1 MHSIS
6 RLCRHIAETH
16 VKPNHS
22 RNAVSMEFDAAGKRV
37 LITGA
42 SSGIGAALA
51 RRLAGRGAVL
61 GLVARRTERLAE
73 VLADCRRTSP
83 ESTMWVGD
91 LGDTAAVDRFGSRVW
106 DDLGGIDVL
115 VNNAATPKR
124 RVVEALDP
132 ADVEAAMR
140 VNFFAPMRLT
150 LAILPRMLERGRGI
164 IVSVSSVGGR
174 LGIVHETAYCASKF
188 ALCGWS
194 ESMAVDLQGT
204 GVSVMLIEP
213 GPVDTE
219 IWDQP
224 GSEKPLYQGPKVPA
238 EEVAD
243 GIVAA
248 LGTNR
253 FEHYLPDM
261 KPVVDAK
268 NADIDAYIVGAA
280 AMAPR

>member
-1 MHSIS
+1 MRS
-6 RLCRHIAETH
+6 
-16 VKPNHS
+16 HS
-22 RNAVSMEFDAAGKRV
+22 RNALAMAIEVAGKRV

-51 RRLAGRGAVL
+51 RRLAGHGAVV
-61 GLVARRTERLAE
+61 GLVARRSERLAQ

-83 ESTMWVGD
+83 ESTMWVAD
-91 LGDTAAVDRFGSRVW
+91 LGDTAAVDRFGLRAW

-115 VNNAATPKR
+115 VNNAAMPKR

-132 ADVEAAMR
+132 ADVEAVMR

-150 LAILPRMLERGRGI
+150 LAILPRMLQRRHGV
-164 IVSVSSVGGR
+164 IVNVSSVGGR

-194 ESMAVDLQGT
+194 ESMAVDLHGT
-204 GVSVMLIEP
+204 GVSVKLIEP

-224 GSEKPLYQGPKVPA
+224 GSEEPLYQGPKVPA
-238 EEVAD
+238 EDVAD
-243 GIVAA
+243 GIIAA
-248 LGTNR
+248 LGGDR

-261 KPVVDAK
+261 KAVVDAK
-268 NADIDAYIVGAA
+268 NADIDAYIAGAA

>member
-1 MHSIS
+1 
-6 RLCRHIAETH
+6 
-16 VKPNHS
+16 
-22 RNAVSMEFDAAGKRV
+22 V

-51 RRLAGRGAVL
+51 RRLAGHGAVV
-61 GLVARRTERLAE
+61 GLVARRSERLAQ
-73 VLADCRRTSP
+73 VLADCHRTSP
-83 ESTMWVGD
+83 ESTMWVAD
-91 LGDTAAVDRFGSRVW
+91 LGDAAAVDRLGLRAW

-115 VNNAATPKR
+115 VNNAAMPKR

-132 ADVEAAMR
+132 AEVEAVMR

-150 LAILPRMLERGRGI
+150 LAILPRMLQRRHGV
-164 IVSVSSVGGR
+164 IVNVSSVGGR

-194 ESMAVDLQGT
+194 ESMAVDLHGT
-204 GVSVMLIEP
+204 GVLVKLIEP

-224 GSEKPLYQGPKVPA
+224 GSEEPLYRGPKVPA

-243 GIVAA
+243 GIIAA
-248 LGTNR
+248 LDGDR

-261 KPVVDAK
+261 KAVVDAK
-268 NADIDAYIVGAA
+268 NADIDAYIAGAA